1 MGMASDFLGA
11 ARLAQAKRDADGLE
25 VEMGGLMRDRK
36 TGLLALLESLAEH
49 PELGI
54 RDLVNLARWRLD
66 EGLDRNGLADPSNGR
81 SCVGCVTLIPLV
93 EVGSPWSRQTTDPE
107 SGQPVSEEVT
117 PSALQ
122 GKSVDYVALPGLLE
136 AEVTKGSRSKTQMSH
151 QFLHPSMVRN
161 LDPDMRLLTLPL
173 LDVEDGGAL
182 RRFLDATSSVDLGA
196 LSEAAD
202 WALSRRYGLSGTREE
217 MFETILRSELYGLDV
232 HELAARVEVAAM
244 ELRRIVAIADQ
255 SLDEKPTPLGARR
268 TAGRVGRR
276 GDRERGDGRSEKKP
290 RRREARIGSDPHQG
304 KGTEGKTAPPQP
316 EKQVAASTAE
326 VFAQVDGALKKREQT
341 QSTLFGYR

>member
-1 MGMASDFLGA
+1 MGIASDFLGA
-11 ARLAQAKRDADGLE
+11 ARLDQAQRDADGLE
-25 VEMGGLMRDRK
+25 VEMGGLMRDHE

-66 EGLDRNGLADPSNGR
+66 DGLDRDGLADPSNGR
-81 SCVGCVTLIPLV
+81 PCVGCVTLMSLDEI
-93 EVGSPWSRQTTDPE
+93 GRAWCRAGTDPE
-107 SGQPVSEEVT
+107 SGQPVSEMVT
-117 PSALQ
+117 PSLLP
-122 GKSVDYVALPGLLE
+122 GKSGDCVTLPGLLE
-136 AEVTKGSRSKTQMSH
+136 AEIAKGARAGARASH
-151 QFLHPSMVRN
+151 QFVHPSMVRN
-161 LDPDMRLLTLPL
+161 LDPDTRLLTLPL
-173 LDVEDGGAL
+173 LDVEDGGAM
-182 RRFLDATSSVDLGA
+182 RRFVDATSSVDLGA

-268 TAGRVGRR
+268 TAGRVGKR

-290 RRREARIGSDPHQG
+290 RRREARIGSDPQQG

-316 EKQVAASTAE
+316 EKRVAASTAE

>member
-11 ARLAQAKRDADGLE
+11 ARLDQAQRDADGLE

-36 TGLLALLESLAEH
+36 TGLFALLESLAEH

-66 EGLDRNGLADPSNGR
+66 EGLDRYGLTDPSNGR
-81 SCVGCVTLIPLV
+81 SCVGCVTLIPLD

-117 PSALQ
+117 PSIIT
-122 GKSVDYVALPGLLE
+122 GKSGDCVTLPGLLE
-136 AEVTKGSRSKTQMSH
+136 TEAARDDRARARVSH
-151 QFLHPSMVRN
+151 QFVHPSMVRN
-161 LDPDMRLLTLPL
+161 LDPDTRLLTLPL

-182 RRFLDATSSVDLGA
+182 RRFVDATSSVDLGA

-217 MFETILRSELYGLDV
+217 MVETILRSELYGLDV

-244 ELRRIVAIADQ
+244 ELRRVVAIADQ
-255 SLDEKPTPLGARR
+255 SLDEKPIPLGTRG

-276 GDRERGDGRSEKKP
+276 GDRERGDGRREKKP
-290 RRREARIGSDPHQG
+290 RRREARIGSDPQQG
-304 KGTEGKTAPPQP
+304 KRTGGNTTPPQP

>member
-11 ARLAQAKRDADGLE
+11 ARLDQAQRDADGLE

-36 TGLLALLESLAEH
+36 TGLFALLESLAEH

-66 EGLDRNGLADPSNGR
+66 EGLDRDSLVDPSNGR
-81 SCVGCVTLIPLV
+81 SCVGCVTLIPLN

-117 PSALQ
+117 PSIIT
-122 GKSVDYVALPGLLE
+122 GKSGDCVTLPGLLE
-136 AEVTKGSRSKTQMSH
+136 TEAARDDKARARAPH
-151 QFLHPSMVRN
+151 QFVHPSMVRN
-161 LDPDMRLLTLPL
+161 LDPDTRLLALPL

-182 RRFLDATSSVDLGA
+182 RRFVDATSSVDLGA
-196 LSEAAD
+196 VSEAAD

-217 MFETILRSELYGLDV
+217 MVKTILRSELYGLDV

-276 GDRERGDGRSEKKP
+276 GDRERVDDRSETKP
-290 RRREARIGSDPHQG
+290 RRRETRIGSDPQQG

-341 QSTLFGYR
+341 QSTLFGFR

>member
-11 ARLAQAKRDADGLE
+11 ARLAQAQRDADGLE
-25 VEMGGLMRDRK
+25 VEMDGLMRDHE

-66 EGLDRNGLADPSNGR
+66 EGLDRDGLADPSNGR
-81 SCVGCVTLIPLV
+81 PCVGCVTLMSLD
-93 EVGSPWSRQTTDPE
+93 EVGRPWCRAGTDPE
-107 SGQPVSEEVT
+107 SGQPVSEMVT
-117 PSALQ
+117 PSLLP
-122 GKSVDYVALPGLLE
+122 GKSGDCVTLPSLLE
-136 AEVTKGSRSKTQMSH
+136 AEVAKGARARARASY
-151 QFLHPSMVRN
+151 QFVHPSMVRN
-161 LDPDMRLLTLPL
+161 LDPDARLLSLPL

-182 RRFLDATSSVDLGA
+182 RRFVDATSSVDLGA
-196 LSEAAD
+196 LSGTAD

-217 MFETILRSELYGLDV
+217 MFKAALGSELSCLGV
-232 HELAARVEVAAM
+232 HELATRVEVAAM

-268 TAGRVGRR
+268 TVGRADRR
-276 GDRERGDGRSEKKP
+276 GDREKWQ
-290 RRREARIGSDPHQG
+290 RRRETRVGDSAREARYGSQ
-304 KGTEGKTAPPQP
+304 TAKRTPEKNATPSP

-326 VFAQVDGALKKREQT
+326 VFAQVDGALKKREKS
-341 QSTLFGYR
+341 QSGIFGLR